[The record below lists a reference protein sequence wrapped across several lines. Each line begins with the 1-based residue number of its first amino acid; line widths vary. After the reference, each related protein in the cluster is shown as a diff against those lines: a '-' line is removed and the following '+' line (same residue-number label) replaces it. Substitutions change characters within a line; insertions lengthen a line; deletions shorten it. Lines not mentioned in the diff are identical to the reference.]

1 MTTKQNLDEYEMVNG
16 KWVKKSTSDSRPLPD
31 PDIQIGEPRYD
42 TPDLDINID
51 SPVLGGS
58 SSTEVTSSGNP
69 VSSSLGL
76 GTSSVYDDIT
86 SGGSGASDLGGGG
99 LAGAL
104 SGYQTK
110 FADVFAG
117 EGREGAAAPVMTT
130 WKKRDLTGL
139 SGMDIQQ
146 DVNQKMAEASEGMSS
161 TLLKEN
167 YAGAGKSFD
176 AGAARQMATQMGA
189 AAAQRQAAG
198 VTARFGH
205 EMQNYKENLAGRS
218 QMADEANKLQAWLIN
233 RGQTDRNLQFGLQNI
248 NASMYAQQLATQMAL
263 AGIPL
268 DMISSLLGGMGG
280 LGGGN
285 LLGNIMDPIT
295 QALQG

>member
-1 MTTKQNLDEYEMVNG
+1 MEYING
-16 KWVKKSTSDSRPLPD
+16 KWVKKSTSDQDSFLPD
-31 PDIQIGEPRYD
+31 LSGS
-42 TPDLDINID
+42 TSDLGD
-51 SPVLGGS
+51 S
-58 SSTEVTSSGNP
+58 SSTDVTRSGNP

-86 SGGSGASDLGGGG
+86 SGGSGTPDLGGG
-99 LAGAL
+99 LADAL

-117 EGREGAAAPVMTT
+117 GAPVMTT

-146 DVNQKMAEASEGMSS
+146 DINQKMAEAGEGMSP

-176 AGAARQMATQMGA
+176 AGAARQMAAQMGT

-198 VTARFGH
+198 ITTRFGH
-205 EMQNYKENLAGRS
+205 EQQNYMENLAGRS
-218 QMADEANKLQAWLIN
+218 QMTDEANKLQAWLIN
-233 RGQTDRNLQFGLQNI
+233 RGQTDRDLQFGLQNI

-268 DMISSLLGGMGG
+268 DMISSLLGGLGG